1 MEWLQTYKIGKQLI
15 KSKQFNKYDC
25 YYNNYRI
32 SKYENK
38 VNGKIEYIE
47 KEPYVIDFVIN
58 LLSNEVELDCRKYKK
73 EYIQQ
78 ENYFTSV
85 TGHFTSYYLAT
96 NYEKRNSIIQF
107 FEDKSVIQSSGIK
120 KLGGFEKEYEG
131 LIRDNLLKEDFKDS
145 ILIALREKVIK
156 NKELNNK
163 LIKCITSLPLL
174 IEQRKKPEYDVK
186 IDITNEKKK
195 YDKAFADLNLKPLN
209 ARLNISKNGSHEV
222 AMVTVKIIEKNDV
235 ETYLNRLDEYKDFCY
250 NRFISLANIRKTSYQ
265 KEQFCYFT
273 AEKGTYPV
281 TLPRDN
287 INLLKISTDT
297 NKNFKSYFNGERF
310 LMNKEAYESL
320 KLGAWYIQLNL
331 ITKIAGINH
340 YIIPDFNNE
349 LDLSKFKSE
358 LKSKIDLAFQDSKD
372 YIRTRR
378 RLENISKNGINSLT
392 FIGYEIGQGE
402 IDVINRIQSVTPDRY
417 NLIIENLNNA
427 KCYFDEHTSFSKDT
441 LNFSFRTI
449 YSIIPDRE
457 KNKAKYTLSLFKN
470 LFEGNNI
477 DKNFLLEHYRKLI
490 NLYWYSGPDKNKK
503 FYVGTNNIFLF
514 KNKEGKHKPVRDI
527 AISVATIKYLIL
539 LKLINN
545 LYNRNI
551 MENEIINIEESPKTQ
566 TFFEEFDFNTS
577 KKAMFYLGKLIR
589 RVAEAQ
595 TKQEH
600 KHKPILNRI
609 NYSGMKPD
617 DIKILKVEV
626 LEKMKQYNKSYK
638 TFNYGQQDLAK
649 FEYYFCKAEKN
660 WELSVIESVF
670 YLFTGYGMYWEV
682 IEPQEKEALEDV
694 DITPDKDYE
703 TEENTNNENN

>member
-15 KSKQFNKYDC
+15 NSNQFDKYDC

-47 KEPYVIDFVIN
+47 KEPYVINIVIN

-78 ENYFTSV
+78 ENYFTSIS
-85 TGHFTSYYLAT
+85 GNFTSYYLAA

-107 FEDKSVIQSSGIK
+107 FENKSIMQKNSKI
-120 KLGGFEKEYEG
+120 KLGGFEKEFDDLIKDGLLNDDFRESD
-131 LIRDNLLKEDFKDS
+131 LIRLRKIIINEKEINIKIINCVENLP
-145 ILIALREKVIK
+145 V
-156 NKELNNK
+156 
-163 LIKCITSLPLL
+163 L
-174 IEQRKKPEYDVK
+174 IEQRKTNEYNAK

-195 YDKAFADLNLKPLN
+195 YNKEFADLKLKPLD
-209 ARLNISKNGSHEV
+209 ARLDISKNGNHEV
-222 AMVTVKIIEKNDV
+222 AMVRVKIIEKNGV
-235 ETYLNRLDEYKDFCY
+235 ETYLNRLEEYKDFCY
-250 NRFISLANIRKTSYQ
+250 NRFISLANISKTSYQ

-281 TLPRDN
+281 SLPRDN

-310 LMNKEAYESL
+310 LMSKEAYESL
-320 KLGAWYIQLNL
+320 KLGAWFIQLNL
-331 ITKIAGINH
+331 MTKIAGINH

-349 LDLSKFKSE
+349 LDLTKFKSE
-358 LKSKIDLAFQDSKD
+358 LKPKIDLAFQDSKD

-378 RLENISKNGINSLT
+378 RLEKISKNGINSLT

-402 IDVINRIQSVTPDRY
+402 IDVINRIQSVSPDRY
-417 NLIIENLNNA
+417 NLIIDNINQA
-427 KCYFDEHTSFSKDT
+427 KLYFDEHTDFSKDT

-457 KNKAKYTLSLFKN
+457 KNKTKYTLTLFKN

-477 DKNFLLEHYRKLI
+477 DNNFLLEHYRKLI
-490 NLYWYSGPDKNKK
+490 NLYWYSSQDKNKK
-503 FYVGTNNIFLF
+503 FYVGTNNIYLF
-514 KNKEGKHKPVRDI
+514 KNKKGEHKPIRDL

-545 LYNRNI
+545 LYNKHY
-551 MENEIINIEESPKTQ
+551 MEKEIISIEESPKSQ
-566 TFFEEFDFNTS
+566 AFFEEFDFNTS

-609 NYSGMKPD
+609 DYSGMKPD

-626 LEKMKQYNKSYK
+626 LEKMKQYNKKYK
-638 TFNYGQQDLAK
+638 TFNYGQQDLSK
-649 FEYYFCKAEKN
+649 FEYYFCKSEKN
-660 WELSVIESVF
+660 WELSVIENVF

-682 IEPQEKEALEDV
+682 IEPKEKKALKDV
-694 DITPDKDYE
+694 AITPDTDYE
-703 TEENTNNENN
+703 TEEDSNNENN